1 MTSKIKAIFHNL
13 FASFS
18 SFGFLIITGFVLLPY
33 YFRFISVENYG
44 IWLGGISLIS
54 LLTIFEANIS
64 LILTQQ
70 LGEKWSNKDKLDFSN
85 YFSSAVLF
93 SIIISI
99 IIILI
104 SYFIKDNITIWI
116 SDKIEFKNLFSK
128 SFFIYSISLSFTIIS
143 SYVGSISQVFLKTFW
158 PPIFNIFSSIFGIV
172 YTIYAVPTQGVLAI
186 AIGSF
191 FKCGIYM
198 FLIGIY
204 SIILLK
210 KENIHFNFNF
220 TSLLNLLKTI
230 GLPFLSKIGI
240 TLSFNAQN
248 FIIAYSVSAYST
260 TLFDITRK
268 LPLVTQSVI
277 NLIAVSSFTSFAIFY
292 SESKNNSSDHDYT
305 KNYFSLIWIIL
316 IFSLVPIYIFGED
329 FISIWVGNDK
339 FGGDDLLML
348 LCFAAIS
355 EQFRM
360 MISQQYYALGKFKLT
375 AILDFIYSILF
386 LLFTFLFIKLFKL
399 NGIVL
404 ATIISG
410 ILYLITAKIM
420 EKKHKLNLISYILNK
435 NIFFDFIL
443 IVALVSFWKL
453 FSGNISE
460 NTFQRLLINI
470 GFIGFLFAL
479 IFFRHKKSLDF
490 IISKFIKKPFY

>member
-198 FLIGIY
+198 FR
-204 SIILLK
+204 
-210 KENIHFNFNF
+210 
-220 TSLLNLLKTI
+220 
-230 GLPFLSKIGI
+230 
-240 TLSFNAQN
+240 
-248 FIIAYSVSAYST
+248 V
-260 TLFDITRK
+260 
-268 LPLVTQSVI
+268 
-277 NLIAVSSFTSFAIFY
+277 
-292 SESKNNSSDHDYT
+292 
-305 KNYFSLIWIIL
+305 
-316 IFSLVPIYIFGED
+316 
-329 FISIWVGNDK
+329 
-339 FGGDDLLML
+339 
-348 LCFAAIS
+348 
-355 EQFRM
+355 
-360 MISQQYYALGKFKLT
+360 
-375 AILDFIYSILF
+375 
-386 LLFTFLFIKLFKL
+386 
-399 NGIVL
+399 
-404 ATIISG
+404 
-410 ILYLITAKIM
+410 
-420 EKKHKLNLISYILNK
+420 
-435 NIFFDFIL
+435 
-443 IVALVSFWKL
+443 
-453 FSGNISE
+453 
-460 NTFQRLLINI
+460 
-470 GFIGFLFAL
+470 
-479 IFFRHKKSLDF
+479 
-490 IISKFIKKPFY
+490 